1 MKGFRLFSQPIHED
15 TLDGVDWALQAC
27 MRLRVVVASEAHA
40 IVKLGSKLTDVKM
53 IFKSWTSPA
62 YEVKNVCPRQHC
74 MLSWAATG
82 ALDTV

>member
-1 MKGFRLFSQPIHED
+1 MKGFRLFSQPIHAD
-15 TLDGVDWALQAC
+15 TLDGVDWALQAS

-40 IVKLGSKLTDVKM
+40 IVKLGSKLTDVNM

-62 YEVKNVCPRQHC
+62 YEVKNACPRQHC

-82 ALDTV
+82 AQDAV